1 MNVEF
6 YDSHIETLCE
16 LKNIAKK
23 HGYTISFGVASN
35 NDDIVEEELFQENGF
50 TDEEIEAIDTI
61 LETRNHTYYDE
72 KIWFQLSNKNEVNQL
87 IYYVNSNYVTIKKD
101 FDTFTSEELE
111 DIGVNED
118 ELIEA

>member
-1 MNVEF
+1 MNIEF
-6 YDSHIETLCE
+6 YDSHLETLCE

-50 TDEEIEAIDTI
+50 TDEEIEAIETI

-72 KIWFQLSNKNEVNQL
+72 KSGFN
-87 IYYVNSNYVTIKKD
+87 
-101 FDTFTSEELE
+101 
-111 DIGVNED
+111 
-118 ELIEA
+118 